1 MACLPLPILSD
12 MSYEMF
18 IGLRYLRAKRK
29 QTFVSLITLIS
40 IAGVM
45 VGVTAL
51 IVVIAVMN
59 GFKEDLRDKI
69 LGVTSHVVISRF
81 DGNISK
87 YQEVRAKVE
96 EVSGVNA
103 ATPFIYTQVMISSR
117 KAMSGAVL
125 RGIEPKTASK
135 VINLPKNLRAGSLEE
150 LEAENK
156 PEGMRSTPGIILGNE
171 LARNIGAS
179 RGEPVTVISPLGRL
193 TPLGR
198 VPRSQ
203 TFRVAGI
210 FDSGMYE
217 YDSTIAYVS
226 LWAAQRFLGIGD
238 RVTGIE
244 VRVDEIYEA
253 DRVAKA
259 IGKALDGYPY
269 WSRDWMRMNK
279 NLFSAL
285 KLEKIVMF
293 IILTL
298 IILVAAFNIVGTLI
312 MVVIEKTRDI
322 AILKSMGAT
331 RRSIMKIFMI
341 EGAVIGLVGT
351 LLGLLGGYTL
361 CKLLATYKFIEL
373 PSDVYYISTL
383 PVQMNPLDVALIAL
397 AAIVITLA
405 ASVYPAWQA
414 SRFDPAEAIRYE

>member
-1 MACLPLPILSD
+1 

-18 IGLRYLRAKRK
+18 IGLRYLKAKRK

-87 YQEVRAKVE
+87 YLEVKEKVE
-96 EVSGVNA
+96 EVPGVNA

-117 KAMSGAVL
+117 KAISGAVL
-125 RGIEPKTASK
+125 RGIEPKTAGK

-244 VRVDEIYEA
+244 VRVDDIYEA
-253 DRVAKA
+253 DRVARA

-312 MVVIEKTRDI
+312 MVVVEKTRDI

-331 RRSIMKIFMI
+331 RRSIMKIFLI

-361 CKLLATYKFIEL
+361 CTLLATYKFIEL

-383 PVQMNPLDVALIAL
+383 PVKMNPLDVALIAL

>member
-1 MACLPLPILSD
+1 
-12 MSYEMF
+12 MSYELF
-18 IGLRYLRAKRK
+18 IGLRYLKAKRK

-117 KAMSGAVL
+117 KAISGAVL

-244 VRVDEIYEA
+244 VRVDDIYEA
-253 DRVAKA
+253 DRVARA

-361 CKLLATYKFIEL
+361 CTLLATYKFIEL

-383 PVQMNPLDVALIAL
+383 PVQMDPLDVALIAL

>member
-1 MACLPLPILSD
+1 
-12 MSYEMF
+12 MSYELF
-18 IGLRYLRAKRK
+18 IGLRYLKAKRK

-87 YQEVRAKVE
+87 YQEVRAKVG

-117 KAMSGAVL
+117 KAISGAVL

-135 VINLPKNLRAGSLEE
+135 VINLPKNMRAGSLEE

-171 LARNIGAS
+171 LARNIGAL

-244 VRVDEIYEA
+244 VRVDDIYEA

-383 PVQMNPLDVALIAL
+383 PVQMNPLDVAIIAL

-414 SRFDPAEAIRYE
+414 SRFDPVEAIRYE

>member
-1 MACLPLPILSD
+1 
-12 MSYEMF
+12 MSYELF
-18 IGLRYLRAKRK
+18 IGLRYLKAKRK
-29 QTFVSLITLIS
+29 QTFVSLITFIS

-87 YQEVRAKVE
+87 YDEVRAKVE

-117 KAMSGAVL
+117 KAISGAVL

-150 LEAENK
+150 LEAEEK

-171 LARNIGAS
+171 LARNIGVS

-244 VRVDEIYEA
+244 VRVDDIYEA

-331 RRSIMKIFMI
+331 RSSIMKIFMI

-383 PVQMNPLDVALIAL
+383 PVQMNPFDVALIAL

>member
-1 MACLPLPILSD
+1 
-12 MSYEMF
+12 MSYELF
-18 IGLRYLRAKRK
+18 IGLRYLKAKRK

-87 YQEVRAKVE
+87 YHEVRAKVG

-117 KAMSGAVL
+117 KAISGAVL

-135 VINLPKNLRAGSLEE
+135 VINLPKNMRAGSLEE

-171 LARNIGAS
+171 LARNIGAL
-179 RGEPVTVISPLGRL
+179 RGDPVTVISPLGRL

-244 VRVDEIYEA
+244 VRVDDIYAA
-253 DRVAKA
+253 DRVARA

-351 LLGLLGGYTL
+351 LLGLLGGYTI
-361 CKLLATYKFIEL
+361 CTLLATYKFIEL

>member
-1 MACLPLPILSD
+1 
-12 MSYEMF
+12 MSYELF
-18 IGLRYLRAKRK
+18 IGLRYLKAKRK

-87 YQEVRAKVE
+87 YQEVKEKVE

-117 KAMSGAVL
+117 KAISGAVL

-135 VINLPKNLRAGSLEE
+135 VINLPKNMRAGSLEE

-244 VRVDEIYEA
+244 VRVDDIYEA

-383 PVQMNPLDVALIAL
+383 PVQMNPLDVAIIAL

-414 SRFDPAEAIRYE
+414 SRFDPVEAIRYE

>member
-1 MACLPLPILSD
+1 
-12 MSYEMF
+12 MSYELF
-18 IGLRYLRAKRK
+18 IGLRYLKAKRK

-87 YQEVRAKVE
+87 YQEVRAKVG

-117 KAMSGAVL
+117 KAISGAVL

-135 VINLPKNLRAGSLEE
+135 VINLPKNMRAGSLEE

-156 PEGMRSTPGIILGNE
+156 PEGIRSTPGIILGNE
-171 LARNIGAS
+171 LARNIGAL
-179 RGEPVTVISPLGRL
+179 RGDPVTVISPLGRL

-244 VRVDEIYEA
+244 VRVDDIYAA
-253 DRVAKA
+253 DRVARA

-351 LLGLLGGYTL
+351 LLGLLGGYTI
-361 CKLLATYKFIEL
+361 CTLLATYKFIEL

>member
-1 MACLPLPILSD
+1 
-12 MSYEMF
+12 MSYELF
-18 IGLRYLRAKRK
+18 IGLRYLKAKRK

-87 YQEVRAKVE
+87 YQEVRAKVG

-117 KAMSGAVL
+117 KAISGAVL

-135 VINLPKNLRAGSLEE
+135 VINLPKNMRAGSLEE

-244 VRVDEIYEA
+244 VRVDDIYEA
-253 DRVAKA
+253 DRVARA

-361 CKLLATYKFIEL
+361 CTLLATYKFIEL

>member
-1 MACLPLPILSD
+1 
-12 MSYEMF
+12 MSYELF
-18 IGLRYLRAKRK
+18 IGLRYLKAKRK

-117 KAMSGAVL
+117 KAISGAVL

-244 VRVDEIYEA
+244 VRVDQIYEA
-253 DRVAKA
+253 DRVARA

-331 RRSIMKIFMI
+331 RRSIMKIFLI

>member
-1 MACLPLPILSD
+1 
-12 MSYEMF
+12 MSYELF

-40 IAGVM
+40 IAGVT

-59 GFKEDLRDKI
+59 GFKEELQDKI

-87 YQEVRAKVE
+87 YQEVKAKVE

-117 KAMSGAVL
+117 KAISGAVL
-125 RGIEPKTASK
+125 RGIEPQTASK
-135 VINLPKNLRAGSLEE
+135 VINLQKNLRAGSLKE

-156 PEGMRSTPGIILGNE
+156 PEGMRATPGIILGNE
-171 LARNIGAS
+171 LARNIGVS

-244 VRVDEIYEA
+244 VRVDDIYEA

-331 RRSIMKIFMI
+331 RRSIMKIFLI
-341 EGAVIGLVGT
+341 EGTVIGLVGT

-361 CKLLATYKFIEL
+361 CTLLATYKFIEL

>member
-1 MACLPLPILSD
+1 

-87 YQEVRAKVE
+87 YQEVRAKVG

-117 KAMSGAVL
+117 KAISGAVL

-244 VRVDEIYEA
+244 VRVDDIYEA
-253 DRVAKA
+253 DRVARA
-259 IGKALDGYPY
+259 IGKALGGYPY

-361 CKLLATYKFIEL
+361 CTLLATYKFIEL
-373 PSDVYYISTL
+373 PSDV
-383 PVQMNPLDVALIAL
+383 
-397 AAIVITLA
+397 
-405 ASVYPAWQA
+405 
-414 SRFDPAEAIRYE
+414 

>member
-1 MACLPLPILSD
+1 
-12 MSYEMF
+12 MSYELF
-18 IGLRYLRAKRK
+18 IGLRYLKAKRK

-117 KAMSGAVL
+117 KAISGAVL

-135 VINLPKNLRAGSLEE
+135 VINLPKNMRAGSLEE

-156 PEGMRSTPGIILGNE
+156 PEGMRATPGIILGNE
-171 LARNIGAS
+171 LANNIGAL

-244 VRVDEIYEA
+244 VRVDDIYAA
-253 DRVAKA
+253 DRVARA

-361 CKLLATYKFIEL
+361 CTLLATYKFIEL

-383 PVQMNPLDVALIAL
+383 PVRMNPLDVALIAL

-414 SRFDPAEAIRYE
+414 SRLDPAEAIRYE

>member
-1 MACLPLPILSD
+1 M
-12 MSYEMF
+12 
-18 IGLRYLRAKRK
+18 AKRK

-87 YQEVRAKVE
+87 YQEVRAKVG

-117 KAMSGAVL
+117 KAISGAVL

-171 LARNIGAS
+171 LARNIGAL
-179 RGEPVTVISPLGRL
+179 RGDPVTVISPLGRL

-244 VRVDEIYEA
+244 VRVDDIYEA

-351 LLGLLGGYTL
+351 LLGLLGGYTI
-361 CKLLATYKFIEL
+361 CTLLATYKFIEL

-383 PVQMNPLDVALIAL
+383 PVRMNPLDVALIAV

>member
-1 MACLPLPILSD
+1 
-12 MSYEMF
+12 MSYELF
-18 IGLRYLRAKRK
+18 IGLRYLKAKRK

-87 YQEVRAKVE
+87 YQEVRAKVG

-117 KAMSGAVL
+117 KAISGAVL

-244 VRVDEIYEA
+244 VRVDDIYAA
-253 DRVAKA
+253 DRVARA

-361 CKLLATYKFIEL
+361 CTLLATYKFIEL

>member
-1 MACLPLPILSD
+1 
-12 MSYEMF
+12 MSYELF
-18 IGLRYLRAKRK
+18 IGLRYLKAKRK
-29 QTFVSLITLIS
+29 QTFVSLITVIS

-59 GFKEDLRDKI
+59 GFKEDLREKI

-81 DGNISK
+81 DGNISQ
-87 YQEVRAKVE
+87 YMEVKEKVE

-117 KAMSGAVL
+117 KAISGAVL

-135 VINLPKNLRAGSLEE
+135 VINLPKNLRSGSLDE
-150 LEAENK
+150 LQAEKK

-171 LARNIGAS
+171 LARNIGVA

-226 LWAAQRFLGIGD
+226 LWAAQRFLGIGE

-253 DRVAKA
+253 DRVARA

-383 PVQMNPLDVALIAL
+383 PVQMNPLDVAIIAL

>member
-1 MACLPLPILSD
+1 
-12 MSYEMF
+12 MSYELF
-18 IGLRYLRAKRK
+18 IGLRYLKAKRK

-81 DGNISK
+81 DGNISQ

-117 KAMSGAVL
+117 KAISGAVL

-156 PEGMRSTPGIILGNE
+156 PEGMISTPGIILGNE
-171 LARNIGAS
+171 LARNIGAL
-179 RGEPVTVISPLGRL
+179 RGDPVTVISPLGRL

-361 CKLLATYKFIEL
+361 CTLLATYKFIEL

-383 PVQMNPLDVALIAL
+383 PVQMNPLDVALIAV

>member
-1 MACLPLPILSD
+1 
-12 MSYEMF
+12 MSYELF
-18 IGLRYLRAKRK
+18 IGLRYLKAKRK

-40 IAGVM
+40 IAGVT

-51 IVVIAVMN
+51 IVVLAVMN

-81 DGNISK
+81 DGNIPNYPELS
-87 YQEVRAKVE
+87 AKAE
-96 EVSGVNA
+96 EVPGVIA
-103 ATPFIYTQVMISSR
+103 ATPFIYTQAMINSR
-117 KAMSGAVL
+117 QAISGAVL
-125 RGIEPKTASK
+125 RGIDPETAGK
-135 VINLPKNLRAGSLEE
+135 VINLPKNMRTGSLKELAMEE
-150 LEAENK
+150 KA
-156 PEGMRSTPGIILGNE
+156 GGTRTTPGIILGNE
-171 LARNIGAS
+171 LARNLGVS

-193 TPLGR
+193 TPLGQ

-217 YDSTIAYVS
+217 YDSSIAYVS

-238 RVTGIE
+238 RATGIE
-244 VRVDEIYEA
+244 VRVEDIYEA
-253 DRVAKA
+253 DRVARD
-259 IGKALDGYPY
+259 IGKALGGYPY
-269 WSRDWMRMNK
+269 WCRDWMRMNK

-298 IILVAAFNIVGTLI
+298 IILVAAFNIIGTLI
-312 MVVIEKTRDI
+312 MVVMEKTRDI

-351 LLGLLGGYTL
+351 LLGLLGGYTI
-361 CKLLATYKFIEL
+361 CKLLATYQFIEL
-373 PSDVYYISTL
+373 PPDVYYISTL
-383 PVQMNPLDVALIAL
+383 PVRMDPLDVALIVL
-397 AAIVITLA
+397 AAIIISLVAT
-405 ASVYPAWQA
+405 VYPAWQA
-414 SRFDPAEAIRYE
+414 SRLDPVEAIRYE

>member
-1 MACLPLPILSD
+1 
-12 MSYEMF
+12 MSYELF
-18 IGLRYLRAKRK
+18 IGLRYLKAKRK

-117 KAMSGAVL
+117 KAISGAVL

-171 LARNIGAS
+171 LARNIGAL
-179 RGEPVTVISPLGRL
+179 RGDPVTVISPLGRL

-244 VRVDEIYEA
+244 VRVDDIYAA
-253 DRVAKA
+253 DRVARA

-351 LLGLLGGYTL
+351 LLGLLGGYTI
-361 CKLLATYKFIEL
+361 CTLLATYKFIEL

>member
-1 MACLPLPILSD
+1 
-12 MSYEMF
+12 MSYELF
-18 IGLRYLRAKRK
+18 IGLRYLKAKRK

-81 DGNISK
+81 DGNISQ

-117 KAMSGAVL
+117 KAISGAVL

-135 VINLPKNLRAGSLEE
+135 VINLPKNMRAGSLEE

-244 VRVDEIYEA
+244 VRVDDIYEA
-253 DRVAKA
+253 DRVARA

-361 CKLLATYKFIEL
+361 CTLLATYKFIEL

-383 PVQMNPLDVALIAL
+383 PVQMNPLDVALIAV

>member
-1 MACLPLPILSD
+1 

-18 IGLRYLRAKRK
+18 IGLRYLKAKRK

-40 IAGVM
+40 IAGVT

-117 KAMSGAVL
+117 KAISGAVL

-244 VRVDEIYEA
+244 VRVDDIYEA
-253 DRVAKA
+253 DRVARA
-259 IGKALDGYPY
+259 IGKALGGYPY

-361 CKLLATYKFIEL
+361 CTLLATYKFIEL

>member
-1 MACLPLPILSD
+1 

-18 IGLRYLRAKRK
+18 IGLRYLKAKRK

-40 IAGVM
+40 IAGVT

-117 KAMSGAVL
+117 KAISGAVL

-244 VRVDEIYEA
+244 VRVDDIYEA
-253 DRVAKA
+253 DRVARA

-361 CKLLATYKFIEL
+361 CTLLATYKFIEL

>member
-1 MACLPLPILSD
+1 
-12 MSYEMF
+12 MSYELF
-18 IGLRYLRAKRK
+18 IGLRYLKAKRK

-117 KAMSGAVL
+117 KAISGAVL

-135 VINLPKNLRAGSLEE
+135 VINLPKNMRAGSLEE

-156 PEGMRSTPGIILGNE
+156 PEGMRATPGIILGNE

-244 VRVDEIYEA
+244 VRVDDIYAA
-253 DRVAKA
+253 DRVARA

-351 LLGLLGGYTL
+351 LLGLLGGYTI
-361 CKLLATYKFIEL
+361 CTLLATYKFIEL

-414 SRFDPAEAIRYE
+414 SRLDPAEAIRYE

>member
-1 MACLPLPILSD
+1 
-12 MSYEMF
+12 MSYELF
-18 IGLRYLRAKRK
+18 IGLRYLKAKRK

-87 YQEVRAKVE
+87 YQEVRAKVG

-117 KAMSGAVL
+117 KAISGAVL

-135 VINLPKNLRAGSLEE
+135 VINLPKNMRAGSLEE

-171 LARNIGAS
+171 LARNIGAL

-244 VRVDEIYEA
+244 VRVDDIYEA
-253 DRVAKA
+253 DQVARA

-361 CKLLATYKFIEL
+361 CTLLATYKFIEL

>member
-1 MACLPLPILSD
+1 
-12 MSYEMF
+12 MSYELF
-18 IGLRYLRAKRK
+18 IGLRYLKAKRK

-87 YQEVRAKVE
+87 YQEVRAKVG

-117 KAMSGAVL
+117 KAISGAVL

-156 PEGMRSTPGIILGNE
+156 PEGMRATPGIILGNE
-171 LARNIGAS
+171 LARNIGAL
-179 RGEPVTVISPLGRL
+179 RGDPVTVISPLGRL

-244 VRVDEIYEA
+244 VRVDDIYAA
-253 DRVAKA
+253 DRVARA

-361 CKLLATYKFIEL
+361 CTLLATYKFIEL

>member
-1 MACLPLPILSD
+1 
-12 MSYEMF
+12 MSYELF
-18 IGLRYLRAKRK
+18 IGLRYLKAKRK
-29 QTFVSLITLIS
+29 QTFVSLITFIS

-81 DGNISK
+81 DGNISN

-117 KAMSGAVL
+117 KAISGAVL

-156 PEGMRSTPGIILGNE
+156 PAGLRSTPGIILGNE

-179 RGEPVTVISPLGRL
+179 RGEPVMVISPLGRL

-253 DRVAKA
+253 DRVARA
-259 IGKALDGYPY
+259 VGKALDGYPY

-361 CKLLATYKFIEL
+361 CTLLATYKFIEL

-383 PVQMNPLDVALIAL
+383 PVQMNPLDVAIIAL

>member
-1 MACLPLPILSD
+1 
-12 MSYEMF
+12 MSYELF
-18 IGLRYLRAKRK
+18 IGLRYLKAKRK
-29 QTFVSLITLIS
+29 QTFVSLITFIS

-87 YQEVRAKVE
+87 YDEVRAKVE

-117 KAMSGAVL
+117 KAISGAVL

-150 LEAENK
+150 LEAEKK

-171 LARNIGAS
+171 LARNIGVS
-179 RGEPVTVISPLGRL
+179 RGDPVTVISPLGRL

-331 RRSIMKIFMI
+331 RSSIMKIFMI

>member
-1 MACLPLPILSD
+1 
-12 MSYEMF
+12 
-18 IGLRYLRAKRK
+18 
-29 QTFVSLITLIS
+29 
-40 IAGVM
+40 
-45 VGVTAL
+45 VTAL

-117 KAMSGAVL
+117 KAISGAVL

-244 VRVDEIYEA
+244 VRVDDIYEA
-253 DRVAKA
+253 DRVARA
-259 IGKALDGYPY
+259 IGKALGGYPY

-361 CKLLATYKFIEL
+361 CTLLATYKFIEL

>member
-1 MACLPLPILSD
+1 
-12 MSYEMF
+12 MSYELF

-59 GFKEDLRDKI
+59 GFKEDLQDKI

-87 YQEVRAKVE
+87 YQEVKAKVE

-117 KAMSGAVL
+117 KAISGAVL
-125 RGIEPKTASK
+125 RGIEPQTASK
-135 VINLPKNLRAGSLEE
+135 VINLQKNLRAGSLKE

-156 PEGMRSTPGIILGNE
+156 PEGMRATPGIILGNE
-171 LARNIGAS
+171 LARNIGVS

-244 VRVDEIYEA
+244 VRVDDIYEA

-331 RRSIMKIFMI
+331 RRSIMKIFLI
-341 EGAVIGLVGT
+341 EGTVIGLVGT

-361 CKLLATYKFIEL
+361 CTLLATYKFIEL

>member
-1 MACLPLPILSD
+1 
-12 MSYEMF
+12 MSYELF
-18 IGLRYLRAKRK
+18 IGLRYLKAKRK

-51 IVVIAVMN
+51 IVVLAVMN
-59 GFKEDLRDKI
+59 GFKEDLREKI

-81 DGNISK
+81 DGNIPG
-87 YQEVRAKVE
+87 YQKVKTEVE
-96 EVSGVNA
+96 EVSGVTA

-117 KAMSGAVL
+117 QSISGAVL
-125 RGIEPKTASK
+125 RGIEPETADK
-135 VINLPKNLRAGSLEE
+135 VINLPKNLRSGSLEE
-150 LEAENK
+150 LGSSDKSREIKA
-156 PEGMRSTPGIILGNE
+156 SPGIILGNE
-171 LARNIGAS
+171 LARNLGVA
-179 RGEPVTVISPLGRL
+179 RGDPVTVISPMGRL
-193 TPLGR
+193 TPLGQ

-203 TFRVAGI
+203 TFRVVGI

-238 RVTGIE
+238 RATGIE
-244 VRVDEIYEA
+244 VRVDDIYKADQVARAIAEA
-253 DRVAKA
+253 LA
-259 IGKALDGYPY
+259 GYPY

-298 IILVAAFNIVGTLI
+298 IILVAAFNIIGTLI
-312 MVVIEKTRDI
+312 MVVIEKTRDV

-351 LLGLLGGYTL
+351 LLGLLGGFTL
-361 CKLLATYKFIEL
+361 CKLLATYQFIEL
-373 PSDVYYISTL
+373 PRDVYYISTL
-383 PVQMNPLDVALIAL
+383 PVKMDPLDVTLIAL
-397 AAIVITLA
+397 AAIAISLTA
-405 ASVYPAWQA
+405 TVYPAWQA
-414 SRFDPAEAIRYE
+414 SRLDPAEAIRYE